1 MNNPTRTKEHRKSFL
16 VSAGAGA
23 VFGLVAGIVFQQT
36 GYSPWP
42 PVILI
47 PAITLIVALIA
58 GSAGLIGS
66 LMESRLSRWGLK
78 NPLLRLTISFGSVA
92 LGTLAITFTAITL
105 LGGAARF
112 KGLNQYTLVGTAA
125 GITFGAI
132 FALLNFRWEAIRQRL
147 MVLELENRHLADLAA
162 REELLREAAR
172 NLAVAEERNR
182 MARDIHD
189 SVAQGVHGIIYSLH
203 SLRPLLA
210 DSSRGKEI
218 LGHLEETA
226 AGTLGELRSLVME
239 LSPSPLE
246 DHGLAEAL
254 RLHCDI
260 FARRQKLALSV
271 NLDYNGKLQPEQE
284 IAIYRI
290 TQEALA
296 NVQKHAQAT
305 HVWVSLQSGDKTI
318 LSVRDNGKGFDTE
331 AAALGHGL
339 RNIAS
344 RARQSGGSLEI
355 HSSPGLGTTLTVE
368 FSGKEGLLSPF
379 P

>member
-1 MNNPTRTKEHRKSFL
+1 MNREHRKSFL

-23 VFGLVAGIVFQQT
+23 VFGLVVGIVFQQA

-42 PVILI
+42 PFLFI
-47 PAITLIVALIA
+47 PAVIFAISLFS
-58 GSAGLIGS
+58 GSAGLTGS
-66 LMESRLSRWGLK
+66 LLESCLRRWGLQK
-78 NPLLRLTISFGSVA
+78 PLLRLAISFGAVSFLA
-92 LGTLAITFTAITL
+92 LAITFTALTW
-105 LGGAARF
+105 LGGGAWF
-112 KGLNQYTLVGTAA
+112 EGISQYTLLGTAA

-132 FALLNFRWEAIRQRL
+132 FALFNYRSEAVRQRL
-147 MVLELENRHLADLAA
+147 LVLELENRHLADL
-162 REELLREAAR
+162 
-172 NLAVAEERNR
+172 AEERNR

-226 AGTLGELRSLVME
+226 AGTLGELRSLIME

-254 RLHCDI
+254 RLHCEI

-344 RARQSGGSLEI
+344 RARQSGGRLEI